1 MNLRESRRFPLWL
14 GVLLAIAVTTTM
26 DATGYSMLS
35 ALPLFPLLLAFWWWQ
50 GFSRTDLGFRWGAGH
65 HYVAAVAYP
74 VLVIPPLV
82 LIAFAAGAIDTTE
95 TNWNEFAINLVV
107 GGISTIVVGLITEEG
122 FFRGWLWAGLE
133 RIGSSPR
140 RVLLVTALAF
150 VAWHLSAVTLDTG
163 FDLPAWQI
171 PIYVVNVFLMGLA
184 WGLLRLASGSIVV
197 ASVSHGVWNGMAYSL
212 FGFGEQVGALGIEA
226 TWIHSPESGVLGI
239 LLNAIFVVAFWR
251 RVLRRPDVGRHGSG
265 GDGGAPG

>member
-1 MNLRESRRFPLWL
+1 MNLLKPRQFPLWL

-35 ALPLFPLLLAFWWWQ
+35 ALPLFPLMLAFWWWQ
-50 GFSRTDLGFRWGAGH
+50 GFSRSEVGFSWGAGR
-65 HYVAAVAYP
+65 HYALAVAYP

-82 LIAFAAGAIDTTE
+82 LIAFAAGAVDATDTD
-95 TNWNEFAINLVV
+95 WNEFAINLIV
-107 GGISTIVVGLITEEG
+107 GGISTIIVGLVTEEG
-122 FFRGWLWAGLE
+122 FFRGWLWAGLV
-133 RIGSSPR
+133 RNGSGPR
-140 RVLLVTALAF
+140 RVLLLTALAF

-171 PIYVVNVFLMGLA
+171 PIYLANAILMGLA

-212 FGFGEQVGALGIEA
+212 FGFGEQAGALGIGA
-226 TWIHSPESGVLGI
+226 TWIYSPETGVLGI
-239 LLNAIFVVAFWR
+239 VLNAVFVAALWR
-251 RVLRRPDVGRHGSG
+251 HVLKDSNAEPE
-265 GDGGAPG
+265 